1 MLKKPKT
8 LCGLIGLRS
17 LSFSIIYILLFL
29 QQTTKENP
37 NSSWLI
43 QYCAREDGQ
52 KKKRLKAQKKPSK
65 LQSRWQVSNPRW
77 GSTAQYIH
85 RLTLHCLCPRPPPH
99 PTPLLPELCL
109 PLAALPAQLPA
120 QAGSQPTLRTSPLP
134 PRSPLGIPQPTRAI
148 QPSPGA
154 AACPLAS
161 PSTQSTEPQLE
172 LFGRPCKKLH
182 ISPAH
187 TTLAPQTH
195 PSPVQSG
202 TTPMAQSSCFH
213 LLQSLNQDCYPE
225 PTQMP
230 MCLLTWV
237 PSHWVSH
244 CPITSAT
251 HIHAFLLLIRTQIS

>member
-1 MLKKPKT
+1 MDKKKKTESTEKAKQTAVQMAGLKPKVREHSSVYPQVNFT
-8 LCGLIGLRS
+8 LS
-17 LSFSIIYILLFL
+17 V
-29 QQTTKENP
+29 
-37 NSSWLI
+37 
-43 QYCAREDGQ
+43 
-52 KKKRLKAQKKPSK
+52 PS
-65 LQSRWQVSNPRW
+65 P
-77 GSTAQYIH
+77 
-85 RLTLHCLCPRPPPH
+85 PPPH

-230 MCLLTWV
+230 MCLLT
-237 PSHWVSH
+237 
-244 CPITSAT
+244 
-251 HIHAFLLLIRTQIS
+251 